1 MDWIKVT
8 ESLPEKGKDV
18 LCMMR
23 TDEGK
28 IMPVIRWRSEYNDT
42 VVDSNG
48 FTIYKPTEVEVVAW
62 MEIPKYKH
70 SNSSKKVNRSSK
82 SIETFTVNGISFNMI
97 YVKGGTFTMGATLE
111 QIDDAS
117 FHEKPAHQVT
127 LSDYR
132 IGETQVTQKLWQ
144 AVMGNNP
151 SCFIG
156 NLQRPVENVSWN
168 ECQEFIKKL
177 NQLTHKKFRL
187 PTEAEWEYAARG
199 GNKSRGYKYAGSN
212 TLDDVAW
219 YDGNSGGTTHP
230 VKQKQANELGL
241 YDMSGN
247 VLEWCQ
253 DWYGDY
259 LSSPQTNPAGPSDG
273 DFRVLHGGSWHS
285 LTWYCRVSS
294 RLNFTPTNRCSNLG
308 FRLVLTID

>member
-1 MDWIKVT
+1 MNWIKVN

-28 IMPVIRWRSEYNDT
+28 TMPVIRWRSEYDDT

-62 MEIPKYKH
+62 MEIPKYKY
-70 SNSSKKVNRSSK
+70 SNSSKKSNRSSK

-97 YVKGGTFTMGATLE
+97 YVKGGTFIMGATPE
-111 QIDDAS
+111 QGREAEDN
-117 FHEKPAHQVT
+117 EKPAHQVT
-127 LSDYR
+127 LSDYY
-132 IGETQVTQKLWQ
+132 IGETEVTQELWQ

-151 SCFIG
+151 SLLKG
-156 NLQRPVENVSWN
+156 NLQRPVEQVSWN
-168 ECQEFIKKL
+168 DCQEFIKKL
-177 NQLTHKKFRL
+177 NQLTGKTFRL

-219 YDGNSGGTTHP
+219 YDGRSFGTTYP

-247 VLEWCQ
+247 VWEWCQ

-273 DFRVLHGGSWHS
+273 DCRVLRGGSWHS
-285 LTWYCRVSS
+285 LTWYCRVSI